1 MERVFSLRKIIFLRF
16 CDDYNGF
23 AISENVP
30 YLCLP
35 RCGGKMSSSN
45 STENKLYVYSL
56 SAFCQFSATV
66 LVTLS
71 MLTNRVGCYNVR
83 EKKLIVHRLT
93 PTVNSYGI
101 ATFPVFGEGIRF

>member
-1 MERVFSLRKIIFLRF
+1 
-16 CDDYNGF
+16 
-23 AISENVP
+23 
-30 YLCLP
+30 
-35 RCGGKMSSSN
+35 MSSSN

-71 MLTNRVGCYNVR
+71 MFTNRAGCYNVR

-101 ATFPVFGEGIRF
+101 ATFPVVGEGQRFFDFLKCMNMIFRDFK